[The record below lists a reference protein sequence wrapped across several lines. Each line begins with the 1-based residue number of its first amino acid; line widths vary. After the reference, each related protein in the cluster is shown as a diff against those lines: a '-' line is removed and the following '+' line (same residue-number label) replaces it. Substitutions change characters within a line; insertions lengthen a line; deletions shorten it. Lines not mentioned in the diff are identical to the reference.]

1 MQNDVYFTIVYFI
14 DNQLIFKILRYTTAY
29 SSQSRSLRK
38 DKEGSPARKRRAAF
52 PLFKR
57 PLD

>member
-1 MQNDVYFTIVYFI
+1 MKSIKTSENFSFWG
-14 DNQLIFKILRYTTAY
+14 
-29 SSQSRSLRK
+29 RSLRK

-57 PLD
+57 QLD